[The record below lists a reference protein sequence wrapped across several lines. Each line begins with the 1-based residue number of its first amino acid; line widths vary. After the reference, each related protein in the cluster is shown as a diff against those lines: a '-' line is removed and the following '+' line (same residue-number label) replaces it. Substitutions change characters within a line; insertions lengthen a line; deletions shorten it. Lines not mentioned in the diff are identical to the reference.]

1 MAFAE
6 NVALRDLMGIDGIEF
21 LELVAVDDPRFM
33 LRIVSISKFLF

>member
-33 LRIVSISKFLF
+33 LRTVPISKFLF